1 MDSRINQTS
10 YSIRKQ
16 LLVAVLMMAVAAGLS
31 YTNEAEASI
40 RSDARERLEKHS
52 AHTDHSGFFHK
63 PFADGPSVTRA
74 CLKCHEDSAQQVMKT
89 SHWNWQGEEVMVPG
103 HDTPLRI
110 GKRNVINN
118 FCIGIQSNW
127 SACTTCHIGYG
138 WEDGNFDFSDETR
151 VDCLVCHDNSGNY
164 LKKYKGAGLP
174 DESVDLLEAASSVG
188 MPRRRNSGGC
198 HFQGGGGDAVK
209 HGDMDDTL
217 LFPSARIDV
226 HMGKYDMQCIDCHYS
241 EQHQIR
247 GRSMAV
253 SVDNKNFLECT
264 DCHVDK
270 PHDDIRLNAHT
281 DRVVCQSCHVPHM
294 GADIGTK
301 LTWDWSEAGQD
312 LDITD
317 QHIYMKIKGRFTW
330 SKKNL
335 PEYYWYNQTSSRYIV
350 GDQIDPSKP
359 TSINRPFGDRSDA
372 RAKIWPFKVHR
383 GKQPYDTVNN
393 YFLIPN
399 VHGEAGFW
407 TKFDWPTALELG
419 SKISG
424 LPYSG
429 QFDFAAT
436 EMYFPLSHMVTSLD
450 QALKCRD
457 CHGDQG
463 RIDWSALGYPGDP
476 LQHQVAQHDPIY
488 LMDAD
493 GEPVSQSGE
502 ALSVTQTCGMCHELE
517 EPDFL
522 HTHGYHTSVQDE
534 KLPVERRLLMTDGP
548 RIPARDDEQMNCF
561 LCHIA
566 QPDHAGR
573 LEAIQSGKP
582 EWSLSATLASTGLLA
597 KTADG
602 YRWNSERVAEDGEA
616 ELHLQPVAEAN
627 CGACH
632 GMVHDGS
639 SPLRVELGSSTEW
652 TTEKTGQVFSPQ
664 RVRLSAMNLKNKDQ
678 LDMPWDVHAERL
690 VSCGDCH
697 YSRGRPERLA
707 GEVAEINEP
716 ASDGS
721 RRRCESCH
729 SLTGTHSW
737 LPEQDRH
744 FKAVACESCHVPE
757 LQMAAQQT
765 IDATVLRLEG
775 TAQLS
780 YRGVDGDIQDLR
792 DCLYFC
798 EIFDQFTTTAYI
810 RGYKPLLR
818 IGTNAQGDYKVLPY
832 NLVTRWFW
840 VDRENEAEV
849 AADTLARAWI
859 SDRAYEQEIMQ
870 AFDADRNGKLEAD
883 ELRLDSSSKVVLI
896 KERLR
901 ANGVKNPYIR
911 GEVRAYHIHH
921 NVRHGDLVNRDCTR
935 CHDGDEQGST
945 AFTLSPYRPGNVEP
959 TIAATSTDIVLDGE
973 LLINENGALQFVPE
987 HDVAQSYKTLINRKN
1002 TE

>member
-1 MDSRINQTS
+1 MDSPIYQTS
-10 YSIRKQ
+10 YSLSKQ
-16 LLVAVLMMAVAAGLS
+16 LLAALLMMAVTAGLS
-31 YTNEAEASI
+31 CTNEAEASI

-74 CLKCHEDSAQQVMKT
+74 CLKCHEDSAKQVMKT
-89 SHWNWQGEEVMVPG
+89 SHWNWQGEEVTVPG
-103 HDTPLRI
+103 HETPLRI

-138 WEDGNFDFSDETR
+138 WEDGNFNFNDQTL
-151 VDCLVCHDNSGNY
+151 VDCLVCHDNSGTY
-164 LKKYKGAGLP
+164 LKKYQGAGLP
-174 DESVDLLEAASSVG
+174 DKFVDLLEVARSVG
-188 MPRRRNSGGC
+188 LPRRRNCGGC

-226 HMGKYDMQCIDCHYS
+226 HMGKYNMQCIDCHQS
-241 EQHQIR
+241 KQHLIR
-247 GRSMAV
+247 GRSMSV

-264 DCHVDK
+264 DCHFDK
-270 PHDDIRLNAHT
+270 PHDDLRLNAHT
-281 DRVVCQSCHVPHM
+281 DRLACQSCHVPHM
-294 GADIGTK
+294 GADTGTK
-301 LTWDWSEAGQD
+301 LSWDWSEAGQD

-317 QHIYMKIKGRFTW
+317 QHVYMKIKGRFTW

-359 TSINRPFGDRSDA
+359 TSITRPFGDRDDA

-399 VHGEAGFW
+399 VHGDLGFW
-407 TKFDWPTALELG
+407 TRFDWNSALKLG
-419 SKISG
+419 SQISG

-429 QFDFAAT
+429 LYDFAPT
-436 EMYFPLSHMVTSLD
+436 EMFFPLSHMVTSLD
-450 QALKCRD
+450 QALQCRD
-457 CHGDQG
+457 CHGEHG

-476 LQHQVAQHDPIY
+476 LQHQVAKHDPVY

-493 GEPVSQSGE
+493 GEPVTQSGE
-502 ALSVTQTCGMCHELE
+502 PLSVTQTCGMCHELE
-517 EPDFL
+517 EADFL
-522 HTHGYHTSVQDE
+522 HAHGYHGSVQDE

-548 RIPARDDEQMNCF
+548 RIPTRDNQQMNCF

-573 LEAIQSGKP
+573 LEAIQSGRT
-582 EWSLSATLASTGLLA
+582 EWSVSATLAVTGLLEN
-597 KTADG
+597 TANG
-602 YRWNSERVAEDGEA
+602 YLWNRQRVSNDGEV
-616 ELHLQPVAEAN
+616 ELPLRPVSEAN

-632 GMVHDGS
+632 GMVDNGS
-639 SPLRVELGSSTEW
+639 GPLLVQLGNGRQW

-664 RVRLSAMNLKNKDQ
+664 LVRLSAMNLKAKDQ
-678 LDMPWDVHAERL
+678 LDMPWDVHAQRL

-707 GEVAEINEP
+707 GEVA
-716 ASDGS
+716 ASNMPSTEGS
-721 RRRCESCH
+721 LRRCESCH
-729 SLTGTHSW
+729 SLAGTHSW

-744 FKAVACESCHVPE
+744 FKAVACESCHVPA
-757 LQMAAQQT
+757 LQMAAQQS
-765 IDATVLRLEG
+765 IDATVLRLDG
-775 TAQLS
+775 RPLLS
-780 YRGVDGDIQDLR
+780 YRGVEGNI
-792 DCLYFC
+792 
-798 EIFDQFTTTAYI
+798 EEASTAYI
-810 RGYKPLLR
+810 SGYKPLLR
-818 IGTNAQGDYKVLPY
+818 VGGSVQGDYKVRPY

-840 VDRENEAEV
+840 VDQEKEKEKEIT
-849 AADTLARAWI
+849 ADTLARAWLKDG
-859 SDRAYEQEIMQ
+859 SYAEEIMH
-870 AFDADRNGKLEAD
+870 AFDINKNGNLEAD
-883 ELRLDSSSKVVLI
+883 ELRLDNAAKVVLI

-901 ANGVKNPYIR
+901 ANKVKNPVIR

-921 NVRHGDLVNRDCTR
+921 NVRHGDLVNRDCNS
-935 CHDGDEQGST
+935 CHNKDKPCET
-945 AFTLSPYRPGNVEP
+945 AFPRSAYMPGNVKP
-959 TIAATSTDIVLDGE
+959 SLAADSTDIELDGQFS
-973 LLINENGALQFVPE
+973 ISCDGGALQLLPDDNV
-987 HDVAQSYKTLINRKN
+987 VQSYKTLIKRKN

>member
-1 MDSRINQTS
+1 M
-10 YSIRKQ
+10 
-16 LLVAVLMMAVAAGLS
+16 
-31 YTNEAEASI
+31 
-40 RSDARERLEKHS
+40 
-52 AHTDHSGFFHK
+52 
-63 PFADGPSVTRA
+63 
-74 CLKCHEDSAQQVMKT
+74 MKT
-89 SHWNWQGEEVMVPG
+89 SHWNWQGEEVTVPG

-118 FCIGIQSNW
+118 FCIGIKSNW

-174 DESVDLLEAASSVG
+174 DESVDLLEAARSVG
-188 MPRRRNSGGC
+188 LPRRRNCGGC

-226 HMGKYDMQCIDCHYS
+226 HMGKLNMQCIDCHQS

-264 DCHVDK
+264 DCHLDK

-294 GADIGTK
+294 GADTGTK
-301 LTWDWSEAGQD
+301 LSWDWSEAGQD

-317 QHIYMKIKGRFTW
+317 QHVYMKIKGRFTW
-330 SKKNL
+330 SKKKL

-359 TSINRPFGDRSDA
+359 TSMNRPFGDRSDA

-419 SKISG
+419 SQISG

-429 QFDFAAT
+429 QFDFAPT

-476 LQHQVAQHDPIY
+476 LQHQVAQHDPVY

-561 LCHIA
+561 LCHIP

-582 EWSLSATLASTGLLA
+582 EWSVSATLASTGLLA

-627 CGACH
+627 CGICH
-632 GMVHDGS
+632 GMVHNGS
-639 SPLRVELGSSTEW
+639 DPLRVPLGNGNEW

-664 RVRLSAMNLKNKDQ
+664 LVRLSAMNLKNKDQ

-707 GEVAEINEP
+707 GEVAVINEP

-765 IDATVLRLEG
+765 IDATVLRLDG

-840 VDRENEAEV
+840 VDRANETEV

-859 SDRAYEQEIMQ
+859 SNRAYEQEIMQ

-987 HDVAQSYKTLINRKN
+987 R
-1002 TE
+1002 